1 MKLFGR
7 ATAVRLDGATM
18 AVRCDGAR
26 PPAGSTVIVFGA
38 DGRARRQAAKE
49 HQAVACRDG
58 ESAWC
63 CHAGPYALEL
73 VPFPAAPEVG
83 LRLECL
89 IAAPDPLADSQ
100 RFDLFLFSEAREVL
114 TVATFATLAQGALR
128 GALAAGLLELPPCT
142 SLDEWHAFR
151 AGVNELMYTRFG
163 VTVAD
168 CLPVDLGD
176 TVDYAAVLRA
186 RAAAAVAPD
195 EPVPVPRPV
204 PQPLAIHVP
213 DDATALRRLFLELPA
228 LCAGLRVLALPAGAF
243 AAHRELLQRLALA
256 GLAVNTMPTLAL
268 AAPGVPLDPAM
279 RERRAAASA
288 AAVAALDEAWS
299 VLARMKQAGFD
310 AARDDLDRVVANL
323 ETTLAQRRLVA
334 PERLEPTL

>member
-7 ATAVRLDGATM
+7 AASVQLDGSIM

-26 PPAGSTVIVFGA
+26 APAGSTVIVFGA
-38 DGRARRQAAKE
+38 DGRARRQAAGE
-49 HQAVACRDG
+49 NRAVVCRDG

-83 LRLECL
+83 LRLECV
-89 IAAPDPLADSQ
+89 IAAPDPLTDSQ
-100 RFDLFLFSEAREVL
+100 RFDLFLFSEGGDAL
-114 TVATFATLAQGALR
+114 TVATFATLAQAALR
-128 GALAAGLLELPPCT
+128 GALSSGLLELPPCT

-163 VTVAD
+163 VTVTD

-186 RAAAAVAPD
+186 RAQAAVAPV
-195 EPVPVPRPV
+195 EPVA
-204 PQPLAIHVP
+204 LAQAPPMHVP
-213 DDATALRRLFLELPA
+213 TDAVALRRLFLELPA
-228 LCAGLRVLALPAGAF
+228 LSAEMRMLALPAGAF
-243 AAHRELLQRLALA
+243 VAHRDLLQRLALA
-256 GLAVNTMPTLAL
+256 ALAVNTMPALAF
-268 AAPGVPLDPAM
+268 AAPGVPLDEAM
-279 RERRAAASA
+279 QDRRAAASA
-288 AAVAALDEAWS
+288 AALAALDEAWS
-299 VLARMKQAGFD
+299 VLARMKQGGFA

-323 ETTLAQRRLVA
+323 EYALARRRLVA
-334 PERLEPTL
+334 PERLEPTS

>member
-1 MKLFGR
+1 MKRFGR
-7 ATAVRLDGATM
+7 APAVQLDGATM

-38 DGRARRQAAKE
+38 DGRARRLAAKE
-49 HQAVACRDG
+49 NGAVVCRDG
-58 ESAWC
+58 ESVWC

-73 VPFPAAPEVG
+73 VPFPAASEVG
-83 LRLECL
+83 VRLECV
-89 IAAPDPLADSQ
+89 IAAPDPLTDSQ
-100 RFDLFLFSEAREVL
+100 RFDLFLFSEAREAL

-128 GALAAGLLELPPCT
+128 SALAAGLLELPPCT

-151 AGVNELMYTRFG
+151 AGVNELIYTRFG
-163 VTVAD
+163 VTVTD
-168 CLPVDLGD
+168 CLPVDLGE

-186 RAAAAVAPD
+186 RALATGAPVEPVAP
-195 EPVPVPRPV
+195 
-204 PQPLAIHVP
+204 PQPQAIHVP

-228 LCAGLRVLALPAGAF
+228 LSAGLRVLSLPTGAF
-243 AAHRELLQRLALA
+243 APHRELLQRLALA

-268 AAPGVPLDPAM
+268 AAPGVPLDMAM
-279 RERRAAASA
+279 RERRAAAGA

-310 AARDDLDRVVANL
+310 AARDDFDRVVSNL
-323 ETTLAQRRLVA
+323 EYALAQRRLVA
-334 PERLEPTL
+334 PERLEPTV

>member
-7 ATAVRLDGATM
+7 PTAVQLDGTTM

-26 PPAGSTVIVFGA
+26 APAGSTVIVFGA

-49 HQAVACRDG
+49 HQAVTCRDG

-73 VPFPAAPEVG
+73 VPFAAAPEVG
-83 LRLECL
+83 LRLECV
-89 IAAPDPLADSQ
+89 IAGPDPLVDRQ
-100 RFDLFLFSEAREVL
+100 RFDLFLFSEGGDAL
-114 TVATFATLAQGALR
+114 TVATFATLVQGALR

-142 SLDEWHAFR
+142 SLDEWNAFR
-151 AGVNELMYTRFG
+151 AGVNELVYTRFG
-163 VTVAD
+163 VTVTD

-186 RAAAAVAPD
+186 RAEAAVAPVAQ
-195 EPVPVPRPV
+195 EVPVLA
-204 PQPLAIHVP
+204 PQPLPMHVA

-228 LCAGLRVLALPAGAF
+228 LSAQLRMLALPAGAF
-243 AAHRELLQRLALA
+243 AAHRDLLQRLALA
-256 GLAVNTMPTLAL
+256 ALAVNTMPALAL
-268 AAPGVPLDPAM
+268 AAPGVPLDATM
-279 RERRAAASA
+279 RERRAAASV

-299 VLARMKQAGFD
+299 VLARMKQGGFD
-310 AARDDLDRVVANL
+310 AARDDAERVVANL
-323 ETTLAQRRLVA
+323 EYGLARRRLVA
-334 PERLEPTL
+334 PERMEPAL

>member
-7 ATAVRLDGATM
+7 ATSVQLDGATM

-26 PPAGSTVIVFGA
+26 PPAGSAVIVFGA
-38 DGRARRQAAKE
+38 DGRARRQAARE
-49 HQAVACRDG
+49 NQPVVCRDG

-63 CHAGPYALEL
+63 FHAGPYALEL
-73 VPFPAAPEVG
+73 IPFPAAPEVG
-83 LRLECL
+83 LRLECV
-89 IAAPDPLADSQ
+89 IAAPDPLADRQ
-100 RFDLFLFSEAREVL
+100 RFDLFLFSEARETL
-114 TVATFATLAQGALR
+114 TVAMFATLAQGTLR

-163 VTVAD
+163 VTVTD

-176 TVDYAAVLRA
+176 TVDYAAVLRG
-186 RAAAAVAPD
+186 RAEATVAPV
-195 EPVPVPRPV
+195 ESVPAAQPR
-204 PQPLAIHVP
+204 AIHVP

-228 LCAGLRVLALPAGAF
+228 LSAGLRVLALPDGAF
-243 AAHRELLQRLALA
+243 ASHRELLQRLALA
-256 GLAVNTMPTLAL
+256 GLAVNTMPTLVL
-268 AAPGVPLDPAM
+268 AAPGVPLDVAM
-279 RERRAAASA
+279 RERRTVASA

-310 AARDDLDRVVANL
+310 AARDDAERVVSNL
-323 ETTLAQRRLVA
+323 EHALAQRRLVA
-334 PERLEPTL
+334 PARMEPTL